1 MGIGGV
7 VGPGPLKYLNFMTQ
21 TDKSRVVY
29 LAQALGAVIAGS
41 VVTLTLVAILFP
53 DPPSAQ
59 TDDQA
64 EPPLFGLIVLW
75 PVVST
80 LALWFILS
88 MTRRSTPTYWHAA
101 GWSALCFT
109 FVFALLAGPQTG
121 LIFAWP
127 YFIYS
132 LTFLAW
138 QLKSTRDALF
148 MTTLL
153 QAAVM
158 AVPALII
165 KLSA

>member
-1 MGIGGV
+1 M
-7 VGPGPLKYLNFMTQ
+7 GPGPLKYLNFMTQ
-21 TDKSRVVY
+21 TDRSRLIY

-53 DPPSAQ
+53 NAPGSQSGDE
-59 TDDQA
+59 A
-64 EPPLFGLIVLW
+64 EPPLFGLLVLW
-75 PVVST
+75 PIVST

-88 MTRRSTPTYWHAA
+88 MTRRATPTYWHAA
-101 GWSALCFT
+101 GWSALSFT
-109 FVFALLAGPQTG
+109 FVFALLVGPQTG

-138 QLKSTRDALF
+138 QLNSTRDALF

-158 AVPALII
+158 AVPAMIL
-165 KLSA
+165 KL

>member
-1 MGIGGV
+1 M
-7 VGPGPLKYLNFMTQ
+7 GPLKYLNFLTQ

-29 LAQALGAVIAGS
+29 LAQALAAVIVGS
-41 VVTLTLVAILFP
+41 VVMLTLVAILFRDAP
-53 DPPSAQ
+53 ASQSGDEDA
-59 TDDQA
+59 
-64 EPPLFGLIVLW
+64 PPLFGLLVIW
-75 PVVST
+75 PIVST

-88 MTRRSTPTYWHAA
+88 MTRRATPTYWHAA
-101 GWSALCFT
+101 GWSALSFT
-109 FVFALLAGPQTG
+109 FVFALLAGLQTG

-138 QLKSTRDALF
+138 QLRSTRDGLF
-148 MTTLL
+148 MTALL

-165 KLSA
+165 KL

>member
-1 MGIGGV
+1 M
-7 VGPGPLKYLNFMTQ
+7 GPGPLKYLNFMTQ

-29 LAQALGAVIAGS
+29 LAQALATVIAGS
-41 VVTLTLVAILFP
+41 VVMLTLVAILFP
-53 DPPSAQ
+53 DSSSADAGAQ
-59 TDDQA
+59 G
-64 EPPLFGLIVLW
+64 EPPLFGLLVLW

-88 MTRRSTPTYWHAA
+88 MTRRASPTYWHAA

-138 QLKSTRDALF
+138 QLRSTRDGLL

-158 AVPALII
+158 ALPALII
-165 KLSA
+165 KL

>member
-1 MGIGGV
+1 M
-7 VGPGPLKYLNFMTQ
+7 GPGPLKYLIFLTQ

-29 LAQALGAVIAGS
+29 LAQALAAVIVGS
-41 VVTLTLVAILFP
+41 VVMLTLVAILFP
-53 DPPSAQ
+53 NASPADSGEEG
-59 TDDQA
+59 
-64 EPPLFGLIVLW
+64 EPPLFGLIVVW

-88 MTRRSTPTYWHAA
+88 MTRRATPTYWHAA
-101 GWSALCFT
+101 GWSAVSFT

-138 QLKSTRDALF
+138 QLRSTRDGLL
-148 MTTLL
+148 MVTLL

-165 KLSA
+165 KL

>member
-1 MGIGGV
+1 M
-7 VGPGPLKYLNFMTQ
+7 GPGPLKYLNFMTQ

-29 LAQALGAVIAGS
+29 LAQALGVVIAGS

-53 DPPSAQ
+53 NAPASQSGEEAP
-59 TDDQA
+59 
-64 EPPLFGLIVLW
+64 PPLFGLLVLW

-88 MTRRSTPTYWHAA
+88 MTRRATPTYWHAA
-101 GWSALCFT
+101 GWSALSFT

-138 QLKSTRDALF
+138 QLRSTRDGLL
-148 MTTLL
+148 MTALL

-158 AVPALII
+158 AVPALIL
-165 KLSA
+165 KL